1 MEVRET
7 GWRTSKYF
15 SLMPQV
21 GEADQGWCSV
31 LQCPKCGQYWLV
43 DEFDKAQSLF
53 AIKIDNLNK
62 PEESRL
68 LEIHEQGLLKKHG
81 GHSEQSCMFAGCG
94 NKAVK
99 GLAFCAR
106 CLIKRQGVYE

>member
-1 MEVRET
+1 MQIRET

-15 SLMPQV
+15 VSMPKI
-21 GEADQGWCSV
+21 GEANEGWRSI
-31 LQCPKCGQYWLV
+31 LQCSECGQYWLV

-53 AIKIDNLNK
+53 AIKIDNPNK

-68 LEIHEQGLLKKHG
+68 LEIHEQALLEKHG
-81 GHSEQSCMFAGCG
+81 GESEQNCMFAGCG

-99 GLAFCAR
+99 DFAFCAK
-106 CLIKRQGVYE
+106 CLIARQAVYE